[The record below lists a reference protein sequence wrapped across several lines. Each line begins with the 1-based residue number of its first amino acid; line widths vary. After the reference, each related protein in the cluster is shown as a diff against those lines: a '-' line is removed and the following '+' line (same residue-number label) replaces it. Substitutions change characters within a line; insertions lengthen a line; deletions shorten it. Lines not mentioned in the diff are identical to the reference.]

1 MRARHKKESAVT
13 ARNSRVIGPSPLLP
27 HVLPHYTPAAAVAA
41 AHAAAAA
48 SFHDAAFAASFS
60 LSFVMPLN
68 VPADAQH
75 RLAIALMTCRLVQW
89 RRLFWRALPP
99 QHGAQSSAQRS
110 PAAWRQFKL
119 LESSNLNDADFVE
132 FAEALLVG
140 DDRADRRGPS
150 GMPGVLMIKQL
161 HRVLLSTLLSVD
173 FHTQS
178 QIPAR
183 APPSPLQGPHRL
195 MELATIRPTRA
206 AAPRAPPPQAIAPLP
221 APPHVGIVTPR
232 THYAA
237 APCPPP
243 PRAIALWPSPP
254 LLHAPRIFPYHAA
267 VRHALAGVKL
277 RRLSWEPAPSND
289 RGPVPARRLSATQ
302 ASSCSTDELNIPSAG
317 ARMEAEEEE
326 EEDESGDETDR
337 YEDEDDDNSSSS
349 RMGTPRACIVRS
361 LRLVLCL
368 ICHTTSHII
377 IKTPASVC
385 SVEAF
390 AWVLRLNS
398 SPAADGKRKGATRDR
413 ARLHVIPVPA
423 RRRCSRADCRRV
435 GVVRTNTE
443 ADGMKAVTKV
453 QAFAQTAP
461 PTQSLTGEE
470 DTDVTPQRYK
480 HPQTQVFYHMLD
492 KLKQMNFNGKKGFIG
507 CQNFATGQKH
517 WFVTINRDVD
527 EELLLDLP
535 YTHVDVNG
543 IVTQEKI
550 VRCLCPTTIRIFA
563 PVDRENCRAIIYV
576 SGTHSHPQLPC
587 TKLSREEKDAY
598 MYQGAS
604 ASATWVTES
613 NGGPQRTLLKE
624 LAVGESL
631 PEDGWLALI
640 RDDDHLGVGTVA
652 QEVVAVDLQ
661 LEMVDNQLGLLLRRK
676 ALKEDIGAE
685 GVDQR
690 VAEGEKVDVAV
701 EGLELRAS
709 SLCSLASLD

>member
-1 MRARHKKESAVT
+1 MS
-13 ARNSRVIGPSPLLP
+13 SPI
-27 HVLPHYTPAAAVAA
+27 TPAAAVAA

-75 RLAIALMTCRLVQW
+75 RLAIALMDLSFGAVAQ
-89 RRLFWRALPP
+89 LPP

-195 MELATIRPTRA
+195 MELATIRPL
-206 AAPRAPPPQAIAPLP
+206 APPRRVPHPRKRSRLCPHPPTSASSLP
-221 APPHVGIVTPR
+221 VPT
-232 THYAA
+232 T
-237 APCPPP
+237 P
-243 PRAIALWPSPP
+243 PRRVPRPLERSRCGPRPRSCTPP
-254 LLHAPRIFPYHAA
+254 EYFHTTPPFATRSQASSCGTDELVIPAA
-267 VRHALAGVKL
+267 GSRG
-277 RRLSWEPAPSND
+277 EPAPSND